1 MEIIDKVNVNITED
15 QKQQQKKKT
24 NKNRTDTEL
33 YQTVILAAQMSTK
46 CFFMARKTE
55 KRNST
60 LLFTVVSN
68 NVSSLFT
75 FYKLER

>member
-15 QKQQQKKKT
+15 KTKKK
-24 NKNRTDTEL
+24 KNRTDTEL
-33 YQTVILAAQMSTK
+33 YQTIILAAQMSTK
-46 CFFMARKTE
+46 CFLWPVKQK